1 MADTGVR
8 PPSGPDAPSAAFD
21 RHGHHPRSRPSS
33 TGPPPPAGPRT
44 APAREAAAPPR
55 PAAVPPP
62 VLHYPAR
69 SLVLLGGVP
78 GAGKSTLLNRL
89 YGLDG
94 TETGTVRTR
103 EGVRVVDSQQ
113 SRNRLTPALR
123 LVPYPW
129 WRWVVHVL
137 HYARVVAALR
147 TGDPVIVHETGTR
160 RAVRRLLGWHCRR
173 ASVEVHLVLID
184 VAPDEALRSQIER
197 GRRVTAYSHRTHSRR
212 WTRLLSACGSGPGAV
227 LRGARSLELLDRAK
241 ARALGAIRF
250 TSTPRRVALVR

>member
-1 MADTGVR
+1 MT
-8 PPSGPDAPSAAFD
+8 PL
-21 RHGHHPRSRPSS
+21 SRRA
-33 TGPPPPAGPRT
+33 TLR
-44 APAREAAAPPR
+44 R
-55 PAAVPPP
+55 P
-62 VLHYPAR
+62 VLRYPAH
-69 SLVLLGGVP
+69 SLVLVGGVP

-94 TETGTVRTR
+94 TETTTVRTR
-103 EGVRVVDSQQ
+103 DGVRVIDSQQ

-123 LVPYPW
+123 LLPYPW

-173 ASVEVHLVLID
+173 KGVEVHLVLID
-184 VAPDEALRSQIER
+184 VTPDEALRSQIER
-197 GRRVTAYSHRTHSRR
+197 GRRVTAHSHRVHSRR
-212 WTRLLSACGSGPGAV
+212 WTRVLSACGGGPGAV
-227 LRGARSLELLDRAK
+227 LRGARSLELLDRAR

-250 TSTPRRVALVR
+250 TPAPRQAALAR